1 MPLLANLRPH
11 GKYSYTQEF
20 DEVGGVPVLLNV
32 LLKAGLI
39 HGDTITCTGQTLAQ
53 SLAAFPADFP
63 PDQDVVFPLE
73 RPFAPA
79 LAHIVVVRGSLCPEG
94 AVIKLG
100 GKELPRWRGPA
111 RVYDEEQLA
120 FEAIMG
126 ACPCLGPLS
135 RFEWVGSGGGKRRGA
150 MGRPPSQAADAR

>member
-1 MPLLANLRPH
+1 MLATSLVGLRVHTDAPLFFRVPLLANLRPH

-79 LAHIVVVRGSLCPEG
+79 LSHIVVVRGSLCPEG

-120 FEAIMG
+120 FAAIMG
-126 ACPCLGPLS
+126 ACPCLKGRRLS
-135 RFEWVGSGGGKRRGA
+135 SC
-150 MGRPPSQAADAR
+150 